1 MWSASIAITLKYV
14 VTVVST
20 QALIKYCYHTGAYV
34 QYFSIVSLLLE
45 HHCKHS
51 NANALVPQDAFQN

>member
-1 MWSASIAITLKYV
+1 MWSASIAITLKY
-14 VTVVST
+14 VVST

-45 HHCKHS
+45 HHYKHS
-51 NANALVPQDAFQN
+51 NANAPVPQDAFQN